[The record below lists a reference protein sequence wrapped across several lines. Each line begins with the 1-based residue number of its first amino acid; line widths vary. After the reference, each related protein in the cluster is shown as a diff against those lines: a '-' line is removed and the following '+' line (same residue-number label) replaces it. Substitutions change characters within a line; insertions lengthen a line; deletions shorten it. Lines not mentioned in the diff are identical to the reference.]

1 MNKDSKI
8 YVTGAE
14 GLVGSAVVRQLQSQ
28 GYTNIICTSRTKLY
42 HNGYSFDGNFDL
54 RDEQNVKEIFKR
66 YGPEYVINAAGVVGG
81 INANNTRGAEFIH
94 DNILMQTNIIH
105 MSYLYNVK
113 KLLFLGSSCIYP
125 KICPQPIKEEYLL
138 TSNLEETNIGYAIAK
153 ISGLIMCRMYNKQYG
168 SNFISAMPTNL
179 YGPCFS
185 EDTDIL
191 TKNGIKNIKEIQ
203 VGEEIYTLNPNTL
216 KMEECKV
223 SHIQQ
228 EYDTIEYAHFSSRGC
243 NFLVTPDHNMFFKTS
258 TGFVKRKAEYFR
270 THAGRDF
277 GQIVLAHHNIET
289 KNYNENEE
297 IDLTTYTDSDHIIT
311 GDYVRDFKHSGS
323 KKYPLQYRKDDFYE
337 FLGWYI
343 TKGSLIRNISQGGRF
358 SVAEKLVG
366 RISIAQSKIVNFDN
380 WNRIYSLL
388 MRMKIPFYYN
398 DAGFYFSS
406 RLFSNFILKHIKIGS
421 MNKRIPD
428 FILKENKPYYL
439 KRLFESMML
448 GDGHKNGYMYSTSS
462 LKLKEDFIH
471 LSFLLGLKANSSKN
485 GNRVFIKYTNKYTSV
500 KYKNIQF
507 IKVPKQRVYCLT
519 TEKNH
524 IIYAGRD
531 YKFNWIGQCDN
542 FNLTS
547 SHVLPA
553 LIRKFHDA
561 KINGDESVVFWGT
574 GSAKREF
581 LYVDDLAEALVF
593 LMNNYDDCK
602 EHINVGTGQ
611 DLTIKELVMMI
622 KEIVD
627 YDGKIFWNADYP
639 DGTPQK
645 LLDVSKINN
654 LGWAPAT
661 GLHRGIRQTYK
672 WFVDNYE
679 NIRK

>member
-185 EDTDIL
+185 EDTEVL
-191 TKNGIKNIKEIQ
+191 TINGIKNIKDIKTNDL
-203 VGEEIYTLNPNTL
+203 VYTLNPKTHNVEITKVIATQDTYNTD
-216 KMEECKV
+216 EFF
-223 SHIQQ
+223 
-228 EYDTIEYAHFSSRGC
+228 HFKGQAVD
-243 NFLVTPDHNMFFKTS
+243 FKVTPDHNMYYKTS
-258 TGFVKRKAEYFR
+258 TNFVKRPAEFFR
-270 THAGRDF
+270 KNVGKTY
-277 GQIVLAHHNIET
+277 GQITFADFNII
-289 KNYNENEE
+289 KNEDNCNNIIYSLKDY
-297 IDLTTYTDSDHIIT
+297 IDKNHINY
-311 GDYVRDFKHSGS
+311 DNKYVRDTHHSHS
-323 KKYPLQYRKDDFYE
+323 KKYPINYNILDWAE

-343 TKGSLIRNISQGGRF
+343 SEGSSCSTNGQIRISQCSKHNPKYYKEIEELLIRMEIPHG
-358 SVAEKLVG
+358 K
-366 RISIAQSKIVNFDN
+366 DN
-380 WNRIYSLL
+380 SS
-388 MRMKIPFYYN
+388 
-398 DAGFYFSS
+398 FYFSS
-406 RLFSNFILKHIKIGS
+406 RLFNNYIKQNIGIGS
-421 MNKRIPD
+421 HNKRIPID
-428 FILKENKPYYL
+428 FLKYEIPYILKL
-439 KRLFESMML
+439 KLFETLMK
-448 GDGHKNGYMYSTSS
+448 GDGHKDKLHYTTSS
-462 LKLKEDFIH
+462 KQLNLDFKH
-471 LSFLLGLKANSSKN
+471 LCFLLGYKTGGFGRIGIRKAWSC
-485 GNRVFIKYTNKYTSV
+485 V
-500 KYKNIQF
+500 KYKNIN
-507 IKVPKQRVYCLT
+507 IENVNNEKVYCIT
-519 TEKNH
+519 TEKNN
-524 IIYAGRD
+524 IIYAGRNF
-531 YKFNWIGQCDN
+531 KLNWIGQCDN
-542 FNLTS
+542 FHLMN

-561 KINGDESVVFWGT
+561 KLKEDESVEFWGT
-574 GSAKREF
+574 GTPRREF
-581 LYVDDLAEALVF
+581 LFVDDLAEALIF
-593 LMNNYDDCK
+593 LMNNYDYNK
-602 EHINVGTGQ
+602 QHINIGTGE
-611 DLTIKELVMMI
+611 DISIKELVQLV

-627 YDGKIFWNADYP
+627 YDGKIRWNVDYP
-639 DGTPQK
+639 DGTMVK
-645 LLDVSKINN
+645 RLDVSRINEYGWKAKTSLREGLKI
-654 LGWAPAT
+654 
-661 GLHRGIRQTYK
+661 TYK
-672 WFVDNYE
+672 WFIENYE